1 MNSWKFKLR
10 TVLVILSVTLL
21 CILTYW
27 LFTVIKES
35 IVERNRHYSDLMRVS
50 DEESLKY
57 AIENKLEEFLVSGTV
72 ISNED
77 TSFPEL
83 KESFAG
89 IKKKKYYYESY
100 IKTETYTDDDGD
112 THTKTKTVWEWNHKG
127 TEELKTNTVTLLGQ
141 SFNINN
147 IPYSYS
153 SKNYNDIGK
162 DFNHSKSKKY
172 YYIND
177 DTRYSYEVIP
187 KSWNI
192 TMTCNYKKEMIK
204 NFYNSSIEDVVKP
217 WSITWTTILMIIF
230 IIGFIIGGFLFWL
243 FWENI
248 FYNFL
253 VD

>member
-112 THTKTKTVWEWNHKG
+112 THIKTKTVWEWNHKG

-217 WSITWTTILMIIF
+217 WSIAWTTILMIIF